1 MVITN
6 FQIRKTLQWAPV
18 ALLFL
23 AIADVVLYFI
33 PGFLGGLKINGYLTS
48 LILLSIVAFYA
59 YVGYPMFSMNLRKD
73 KITFRSHLALST
85 LFGKPLV
92 VPRMNI
98 TNLQLDFS
106 GLRDKLVVT
115 YVNREGKEVDQK
127 FSISILSDR
136 KKRMLVQAVED
147 FNREKSAQSLHLFI

>member
-1 MVITN
+1 M
-6 FQIRKTLQWAPV
+6 
-18 ALLFL
+18 
-23 AIADVVLYFI
+23 
-33 PGFLGGLKINGYLTS
+33 
-48 LILLSIVAFYA
+48 
-59 YVGYPMFSMNLRKD
+59 
-73 KITFRSHLALST
+73 ST
-85 LFGKPLV
+85 LFGKTLV